1 MDSKTITREELA
13 GLFDHT
19 YLKAFATK
27 DDLKKLCD
35 EAEEMQTAM
44 VAINSSPVK
53 WCAEF
58 LKDSKV
64 HVGAAIS
71 FPLGQTTLEVKVAE
85 TKKAI
90 EDGADEIDY
99 VINIGELK
107 SGNWDY
113 IEEEMKQIVGICNEN
128 NKISKVIFENCY

>member
-44 VAINSSPVK
+44 DEYLSTKSDSSAADDT
-53 WCAEF
+53 AEEAT
-58 LKDSKV
+58 DD
-64 HVGAAIS
+64 AAADD
-71 FPLGQTTLEVKVAE
+71 AE
-85 TKKAI
+85 
-90 EDGADEIDY
+90 
-99 VINIGELK
+99 
-107 SGNWDY
+107 
-113 IEEEMKQIVGICNEN
+113 
-128 NKISKVIFENCY
+128 

>member
-71 FPLGQTTLEVKVAE
+71 FPLGPVSYTHLDVYKRQ
-85 TKKAI
+85 
-90 EDGADEIDY
+90 GR
-99 VINIGELK
+99 ELLHFRCK
-107 SGNWDY
+107 RRGGGLSWIKRKY
-113 IEEEMKQIVGICNEN
+113 
-128 NKISKVIFENCY
+128 